1 VTLLEL
7 QALQGVPPD
16 SLRALLRHVFAA
28 REYQWRAP
36 TALSLT
42 WLTAW
47 FERILAWL
55 SALHET
61 HPWRFYVVLGALT
74 LVLIA
79 IVAHLSYVVWR
90 ALRPSAPA
98 ARTVGGAPPPALD
111 AAWHLAE
118 ARRLSAAS
126 RYVEALGHRFVA
138 LVLELDRRR
147 ALSFHPSKTPAEYVV
162 EARLTEPGREELA
175 ALVASLYRH
184 VFGGDPCGQEEWRL
198 FDGRAGALAGLSV
211 AAR

>member
-1 VTLLEL
+1 MTLLEL
-7 QALQGVPPD
+7 QALQGAPPD
-16 SLRALLRHVFAA
+16 SLRALLRQVFAA

-36 TALSLT
+36 TTLSLN
-42 WLTAW
+42 WLTEW

-55 SALHET
+55 SALQET
-61 HPWRFYVVLGALT
+61 HPWRFYAVLGALT

-98 ARTVGGAPPPALD
+98 ERTVAGAPAPALD

-126 RYVEALGHRFVA
+126 RYVEALGHRFLA

-147 ALSFHPSKTPAEYVV
+147 ALSFHPSKTPAEYVG
-162 EARLTEPGREELA
+162 EARLSEPGREELS